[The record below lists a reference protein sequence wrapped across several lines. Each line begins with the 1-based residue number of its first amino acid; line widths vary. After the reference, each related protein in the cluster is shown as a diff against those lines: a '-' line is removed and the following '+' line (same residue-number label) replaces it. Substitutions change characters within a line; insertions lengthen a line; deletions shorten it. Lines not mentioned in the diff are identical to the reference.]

1 MNILKLLE
9 EHENEIRNKYH
20 VKRIGIFGSYVR
32 GEETEKSDVDILVEF
47 EQSTLSNFMGLN
59 FFLEE
64 LLDKKVDLVTT
75 NALSPYLSPKVKKEV
90 VWCEG

>member
-90 VWCEG
+90 V

>member
-9 EHENEIRNKYH
+9 EHENEIRNKYG
-20 VKRIGIFGSYVR
+20 VKRIGIFGSYVK

>member
-75 NALSPYLSPKVKKEV
+75 NALSPYLSPQVKKEV

>member
-9 EHENEIRNKYH
+9 EHENEIRNKYG
-20 VKRIGIFGSYVR
+20 VKRIGIFGSYVK

-64 LLDKKVDLVTT
+64 LLGKKVDLVTT
-75 NALSPYLSPKVKKEV
+75 NALSPYLSPQVKKEV